1 MPAIASLFGEKKA
14 TRSGGNTIIY
24 TACTTWLHASSLVR
38 LYFIIIC
45 EFSMCLFLWCSNPAV
60 FTTLWA
66 PIWCFLH
73 RVKTIMVSFFIMPAL
88 RVKIKFKRHYIQ
100 SAGRFRC
107 MITHVTPFLTV
118 FLWPY
123 FFATELIKCPARNGL
138 YIVAFYSFS

>member
-1 MPAIASLFGEKKA
+1 MHVHNHLTKYYRSTIFIQKRRYASYSLTVRGKKA

-107 MITHVTPFLTV
+107 MITHVTPFCLF
-118 FLWPY
+118 FL
-123 FFATELIKCPARNGL
+123 
-138 YIVAFYSFS
+138 